1 MFSLY
6 ESEFL
11 MPKYRIVLSYDV
23 QKVFE
28 KKRCNML
35 EELTRNIGRSIFE
48 NLLCHSYDG
57 KTESVRVSIK
67 KFNPEGMNI
76 PYVEVE
82 CIIAEHDPDWD
93 D

>member
-28 KKRCNML
+28 INAKDEDSAMDKAR
-35 EELTRNIGRSIFE
+35 
-48 NLLCHSYDG
+48 DW
-57 KTESVRVSIK
+57 
-67 KFNPEGMNI
+67 EGDLDM
-76 PYVEVE
+76 
-82 CIIAEHDPDWD
+82 DDWEYRD
-93 D
+93 LINSEKI